1 MSCKAPVPLF
11 QIGDEVETNEKLTG
25 ELDTKEQV
33 IIIRDERKRE

>member
-1 MSCKAPVPLF
+1 MLKAYKYKLEPTTEQKVL
-11 QIGDEVETNEKLTG
+11 IEKLTG